1 MNSIVDPTQSAFL
14 KGRQLVD
21 GVLVINEIVDFAK
34 KTGRECLI
42 FKVDF
47 EKAYDSVEWSFL
59 DYMLGRFGFD
69 EKWKS
74 WMRACIFAGNMSIL
88 VNGSPTEEIN
98 IKRGLKQG
106 DPLAPFLFL
115 LVAEGLGGL
124 MKRAVELCRFRGF
137 RFGNQGTVV
146 SHLQYA
152 DDTLCIGEP
161 TLDNLWAL
169 KAILRGFEMVF
180 GLKVN
185 FWKSSLMGVNVS
197 QQFLRLAS
205 VFLNCRIGAVP
216 FKYLGLLVGANIR
229 RIATWEPLINSLRKR
244 LGGWS
249 NKFVSLG
256 GRIVLLNSVLNVIP
270 IFYLSFLKIPVQVWK
285 IIKRIQR
292 EFLWGCRGGRKRV
305 NWVKWDDVCKPKHL
319 GGLGVRDLRVVN
331 ISLLAKWRWRLIS
344 GGNALWID
352 VIKSKYGEQVIGK
365 LEWEDR
371 YKPWFS
377 SLWWKDLSS
386 IGSNLDTNW
395 FGRSVKRNLGNG
407 ASTSFWLD
415 TWVGNSPL
423 KDRFPRLFSI
433 SNQKEA
439 LVADLWGGSGVG
451 RWNFSWRRAP
461 FAWEE
466 PLLEEFMAAIQSIGL
481 SDHQDYWSWVLEP
494 NGIFSVKSTYA
505 IVSDVLSV
513 RGGCS
518 SDQSFAFRSVWKCPA
533 PSKVQGFA
541 WLFLLDRIPSK
552 VN

>member
-1 MNSIVDPTQSAFL
+1 
-14 KGRQLVD
+14 
-21 GVLVINEIVDFAK
+21 
-34 KTGRECLI
+34 
-42 FKVDF
+42 
-47 EKAYDSVEWSFL
+47 
-59 DYMLGRFGFD
+59 
-69 EKWKS
+69 
-74 WMRACIFAGNMSIL
+74 
-88 VNGSPTEEIN
+88 
-98 IKRGLKQG
+98 
-106 DPLAPFLFL
+106 
-115 LVAEGLGGL
+115 
-124 MKRAVELCRFRGF
+124 
-137 RFGNQGTVV
+137 
-146 SHLQYA
+146 
-152 DDTLCIGEP
+152 
-161 TLDNLWAL
+161 
-169 KAILRGFEMVF
+169 
-180 GLKVN
+180 
-185 FWKSSLMGVNVS
+185 
-197 QQFLRLAS
+197 
-205 VFLNCRIGAVP
+205 
-216 FKYLGLLVGANIR
+216 
-229 RIATWEPLINSLRKR
+229 
-244 LGGWS
+244 
-249 NKFVSLG
+249 
-256 GRIVLLNSVLNVIP
+256 VLNAIP

-439 LVADLWGGSGVG
+439 LVADLWGGSGAG